1 MYYLRFTNTATED
14 LERGTSI
21 HCSDLDVN
29 EITKSD
35 AAEMFGCEETSIDVF
50 NNTWAHVLDGLCG
63 YALEAKTLDDAIEEV
78 NERTFQF
85 DFVGRPVIFKGRI
98 SNEDNLIPD
107 GDLFIAHSIEIEL

>member
-35 AAEMFGCEETSIDVF
+35 AASMFGCEEDSIGIF
-50 NNTWAHVLDGLCG
+50 NNTWAHILDGLCG
-63 YALEAKTLDDAIEEV
+63 YSLDAENLEDAIEEV

-98 SNEDNLIPD
+98 SQEDNLIPD
-107 GDLFIAHSIEIEL
+107 GDLFIAHSIEMEL